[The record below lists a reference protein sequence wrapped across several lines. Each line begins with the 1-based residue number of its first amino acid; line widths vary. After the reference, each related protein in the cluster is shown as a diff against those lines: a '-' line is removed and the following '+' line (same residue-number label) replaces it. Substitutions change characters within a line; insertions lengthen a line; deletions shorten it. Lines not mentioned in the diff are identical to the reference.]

1 MPHVTDFVQDA
12 SKVQN
17 TRMVALFC
25 ESHGCVTAR
34 GSRKL
39 QICKWCRAPF
49 TKCKMTW
56 ESNRLVLQTTS
67 VCIITSEVASKW
79 FYIQQKSHIK

>member
-34 GSRKL
+34 GSQKL

-49 TKCKMTW
+49 TKCKMT
-56 ESNRLVLQTTS
+56 
-67 VCIITSEVASKW
+67 
-79 FYIQQKSHIK
+79 